1 MRKQSRVVINNL
13 DGSSTHGGSYHWF
26 FFPQRFGNSQG
37 KALSQAFLNHNGRS
51 PLKRVNFEWRP
62 GRQLYHSNVRVVVR
76 LAQHFFQYNGALRI
90 IRGAAPGKYELA
102 IEISLYDTVGADHA
116 NGILQAVEP
125 RYFTEDSPQT
135 LNPVPGEHLLP
146 DFPLPSTI
154 LF

>member
-1 MRKQSRVVINNL
+1 MRKEYGVLTNTL
-13 DGSSTHGGSYHWF
+13 DGNPTHAGSYHWF
-26 FFPQRFGNSQG
+26 FFPQRFGYSQA

-102 IEISLYDTVGADHA
+102 IEISLYDTVGSDHA
-116 NGILQAVEP
+116 NRILQAVEP
-125 RYFTEDSPQT
+125 RYLSEDSAQRI
-135 LNPVPGEHLLP
+135 NAIAGEHLR
-146 DFPLPSTI
+146 DEFGVQFTI